1 MRPVAVIAASAVSAR
16 GIGWRGLGRVVRAS
30 ETAATPC
37 KALGGV
43 LAAQVPVLP
52 AAQDVEPRQLKL
64 MSRGARLS
72 CVAARGLF
80 QESPTLPR
88 EETGFFLGVG
98 ASGGAVEEL
107 EAMLDASFSE
117 QHFDLGRFG
126 TAGLAACNPLFA
138 FQLMNNY
145 TLCHAAIREGLR
157 GPNAAIFSR
166 GSGTVL
172 ALAEARH
179 AVSVGDCEVA
189 LSGGSDS
196 ALHPVTWA
204 ELRREEGEGVVP
216 GEGAA
221 LLALAAPGHARPL
234 GFLERCEVH
243 PGRQGL
249 APALEAARRSLEA
262 LEPECVVL
270 TATPNRR
277 AASWELAAS
286 VCPGA
291 VFDAASFFGESLAAS
306 AALATVAALD
316 LLQDG
321 AMRRV
326 AVLVAGPDGDVG
338 LAGLA
343 REVGS

>member
-1 MRPVAVIAASAVSAR
+1 MRPVAVVAASAVSAR
-16 GIGWRGLGRVVRAS
+16 GLGWRGLGKALLS
-30 ETAATPC
+30 GGKTATPC
-37 KALGGV
+37 EALGG
-43 LAAQVPVLP
+43 LAAAQVPALP
-52 AAQDVEPRQLKL
+52 AAQDVEPRQRKL

-72 CVAARGLF
+72 CVAARQLF
-80 QESPTLPR
+80 VDAPSLPR

-117 QHFDLGRFG
+117 GRFDLGRFG
-126 TAGLAACNPLFA
+126 STGLGACNPLFA

-166 GSGTVL
+166 GVGTVL

-179 AVSVGDCEVA
+179 AVASGECETA
-189 LSGGSDS
+189 LGGGADS

-204 ELRREEGEGVVP
+204 ELRRDGEADAVP

-221 LLALAAPGHARPL
+221 LLALASAGAERPL
-234 GFLERCEVH
+234 AMLERCEVH

-249 APALEAARRSLEA
+249 ALALESAKRSLQEMRPERVVLAATPVRSSAAR
-262 LEPECVVL
+262 
-270 TATPNRR
+270 
-277 AASWELAAS
+277 ELASS
-286 VCPGA
+286 VCSGS
-291 VFDAASFFGESLAAS
+291 VLDAAGLFGEALAAS

-321 AMRRV
+321 EVRRA
-326 AVLVAGPDGDVG
+326 AVLVTGPDGGVG
-338 LAGLA
+338 LIGLS
-343 REVGS
+343 REVAP

>member
-16 GIGWRGLGRVVRAS
+16 GLGWRGLGKAVR
-30 ETAATPC
+30 EGGTAATAC
-37 KALGGV
+37 SALGGI
-43 LAAQVPVLP
+43 LAAQVPALP
-52 AAQDVEPRQLKL
+52 SAQDVEPRQLKL

-72 CVAARGLF
+72 CVAARSLF
-80 QESPTLPR
+80 RESPSLPR

-107 EAMLDASFSE
+107 EAMLAASFPQE
-117 QHFDLGRFG
+117 QFDLSRFG
-126 TAGLAACNPLFA
+126 NAGLGACNPLFA

-157 GPNAAIFSR
+157 GPNAALFSR
-166 GSGTVL
+166 GAGTVL

-179 AVSVGDCEVA
+179 AVASGECDVA
-189 LSGGSDS
+189 LGGGADS

-204 ELRREEGEGVVP
+204 ELRRGGEEGMVP

-221 LLALAAPGHARPL
+221 LLAMAAADHGQSL
-234 GFLERCEVH
+234 GFLQRCEVH

-249 APALEAARRSLEA
+249 AGALESTRRSLLA
-262 LEPECVVL
+262 MGPECVVL
-270 TATPNRR
+270 
-277 AASWELAAS
+277 AAAPKWRDAARELAAS

-291 VFDAASFFGESLAAS
+291 VFESAALFGEALAAS
-306 AALATVAALD
+306 ASLAAVAALD

-321 AMRRV
+321 EVHRA
-326 AVLVAGPDGDVG
+326 AVLVTGPDGDVG
-338 LAGLA
+338 LVGLA
-343 REVGS
+343 SEVAS